1 MASFLWLRAWTQKYK
16 KDTDKAELRPQKF
29 SNDSMFGVD
38 FTSEPPTPDLIDKIR
53 SQIGTGFT
61 QLAQLISAIRA
72 PLPNQTGDG
81 SNLVI
86 KPDSPELIQKINDTL
101 SDLRHL
107 RIADVDT
114 LIKINNESHTAAP
127 WDDKQYLM
135 ERLIQVSFFLKM
147 L

>member
-1 MASFLWLRAWTQKYK
+1 MSSSLHSWIQRHFG
-16 KDTDKAELRPQKF
+16 KDQDKAETKRRNLSIGSMSGLNF
-29 SNDSMFGVD
+29 S
-38 FTSEPPTPDLIDKIR
+38 SEPAIPSEIDEWR
-53 SQIGTGFT
+53 SKLESGFT

-107 RIADVDT
+107 GITDVDT
-114 LIKINNESHTAAP
+114 LLKVNSETHTGAP
-127 WDDKQYLM
+127 QNDKQYLM
-135 ERLIQVSFFLKM
+135 ERLIMVRL
-147 L
+147 